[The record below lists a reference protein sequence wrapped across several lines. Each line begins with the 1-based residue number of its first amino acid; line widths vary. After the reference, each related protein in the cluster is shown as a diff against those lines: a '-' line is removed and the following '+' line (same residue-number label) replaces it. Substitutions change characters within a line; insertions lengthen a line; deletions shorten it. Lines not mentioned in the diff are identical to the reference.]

1 MGYKVGTEIAGA
13 TNLTLEQQLSWHLQG
28 NHYPPIDEAFIPV
41 AKQAVECANKED
53 WDSVLAMPNGLDR
66 TVAYIIE
73 GLHLQPFVENME
85 IPDDE

>member
-41 AKQAVECANKED
+41 AKEAIKHAEEED
-53 WDSVLAMPNGLDR
+53 WDHVISMPNGFDR
-66 TVAYIIE
+66 TVAFIVE
-73 GLHLQPFVENME
+73 NMHLQPFVESME